1 MMEYIDNGN
10 SLNSVNCPTVD
21 IGVCKIASRVAVMQ
35 LNVPNMIGQATVTMA
50 ANGINISDMTN
61 KSKGKFAYTLM
72 DLDKR
77 PDDQVIQ
84 KLASV
89 EGILRV
95 RVIQ

>member
-1 MMEYIDNGN
+1 M
-10 SLNSVNCPTVD
+10 
-21 IGVCKIASRVAVMQ
+21 
-35 LNVPNMIGQATVTMA
+35 
-50 ANGINISDMTN
+50 NISDMTN